1 MYRPMS
7 EGRQHALR
15 NLAAGS
21 QDAWVDDVS
30 QTYLIPLDAISA
42 SP

>member
-7 EGRQHALR
+7 EGRQRALR
-15 NLAAGS
+15 NLAASSAG
-21 QDAWVDDVS
+21 AWVDDVS
-30 QTYLIPLDAISA
+30 QTYLIPLDDLSA